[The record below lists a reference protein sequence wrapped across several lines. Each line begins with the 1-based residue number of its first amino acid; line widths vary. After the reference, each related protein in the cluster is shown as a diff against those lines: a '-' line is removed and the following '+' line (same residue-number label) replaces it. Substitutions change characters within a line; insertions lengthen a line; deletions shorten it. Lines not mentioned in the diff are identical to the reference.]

1 MRGKAILAMVGAAL
15 LGASPA
21 TAVAQEKISYV
32 EAVNCAGIL
41 VLRAWLAE
49 ADGQP
54 SDGYYDE
61 GAVWYN
67 LAVLKARDPDEVQGK
82 VLGRA
87 SELSNYYGNDADR
100 IRSQMYGFMLDC
112 EKAKFRSP
120 EEFEA
125 ARP

>member
-1 MRGKAILAMVGAAL
+1 MTRKAISAMVSASL
-15 LGASPA
+15 LGAMPTA
-21 TAVAQEKISYV
+21 AVAQKPIDYV

-49 ADGQP
+49 ADGQSP
-54 SDGYYDE
+54 DGYYDE

-67 LAVLKARDPDEVQGK
+67 LAVRKARNPDEVQSK

-87 SELSNYYGNDADR
+87 SELSNYYGNDAER
-100 IRSQMYGFMLDC
+100 IRPQMYGFMLDC

-125 ARP
+125 ARR

>member
-1 MRGKAILAMVGAAL
+1 MMRKAILAMVGVAL

-49 ADGQP
+49 ADGQSP
-54 SDGYYDE
+54 DDYYDE
-61 GAVWYN
+61 GAVWFN
-67 LAVLKARDPDEVQGK
+67 LAVLKARDPSEVEDK
-82 VLGRA
+82 VIARA
-87 SELSNYYGNDADR
+87 SELSNIFGNNAER
-100 IRSQMYGFMLDC
+100 IRPQMYRFMLDC
-112 EKAKFRSP
+112 EKAKYRSP